1 MARLNDL
8 KMSTDERLRRRFSDN
23 FKIKKVKE

>member
-8 KMSTDERLRRRFSDN
+8 KMSTAERRRRRFSDN
-23 FKIKKVKE
+23 FKIKLLLL